1 MLLVCNDYGYGGHG
15 EDTHFQ
21 VDHKLTILVRK
32 IDFDSTCDVI
42 KVVGRECVLQH
53 KILFGDHER
62 NA

>member
-21 VDHKLTILVRK
+21 VSQKLTILVQK

-42 KVVGRECVLQH
+42 KVVGRECVL
-53 KILFGDHER
+53 
-62 NA
+62 